1 MFRRR
6 QPLPFL
12 RWAHG
17 LVWPRTGWRRFG
29 VYHLKRLTRLA
40 GTPHNIAAGF
50 ACGAAI
56 SFTPLIGFHILLGC
70 LLALLVRGNL
80 IAVVA
85 GTLVG
90 NPWTFPFIWVATY
103 ELGQFLIGGRMG
115 AGAELA
121 PLSFADLVN
130 YAGEVGHLVITVGPI
145 AAARRLASIVDVVIW
160 PMLVGSIPLGL
171 VAGLLTYFPLVR
183 MVTAYQEARR
193 RRRERGRGLRRATL
207 EATRAATDADAGAA

>member
-1 MFRRR
+1 M
-6 QPLPFL
+6 
-12 RWAHG
+12 
-17 LVWPRTGWRRFG
+17 WPRTGWRRFG

-40 GTPHNIAAGF
+40 GTPHNIAAGV

-56 SFTPLIGFHILLGC
+56 SFTPLVGFHILLGC

-80 IAVVA
+80 IAVAV

-90 NPWTFPFIWVATY
+90 NPWTFPFMWVASY

-130 YAGEVGHLVITVGPI
+130 YAGEVGQLAITAGPI

-171 VAGLLTYFPLVR
+171 VAGVLTYFPLVR

-193 RRRERGRGLRRATL
+193 RRREGGRRPGRRQATL
-207 EATRAATDADAGAA
+207 KATGAPTDAGAA

>member
-1 MFRRR
+1 
-6 QPLPFL
+6 
-12 RWAHG
+12 
-17 LVWPRTGWRRFG
+17 V
-29 VYHLKRLTRLA
+29 
-40 GTPHNIAAGF
+40 
-50 ACGAAI
+50 
-56 SFTPLIGFHILLGC
+56 
-70 LLALLVRGNL
+70 
-80 IAVVA
+80 AV

-90 NPWTFPFIWVATY
+90 NPWTFPFMWVASY

-130 YAGEVGHLVITVGPI
+130 YAGEVGQLAITAGPV

-193 RRRERGRGLRRATL
+193 RRRERGRGPGRRQATL
-207 EATRAATDADAGAA
+207 KATGAAPDADAGAA